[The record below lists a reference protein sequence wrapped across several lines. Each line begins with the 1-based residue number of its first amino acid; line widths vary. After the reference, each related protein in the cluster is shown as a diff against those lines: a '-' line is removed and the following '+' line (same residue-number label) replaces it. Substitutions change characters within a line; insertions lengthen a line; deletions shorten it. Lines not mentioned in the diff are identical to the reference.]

1 MADGTGAL
9 GDTLIPAINR
19 IQDIF
24 SQVGS
29 YPSLHAISPCLK
41 RFYAPSLHSNFIW
54 TTPKGIKSE
63 QFRR

>member
-29 YPSLHAISPCLK
+29 SPSMHASGPCLH
-41 RFYAPSLHSNFIW
+41 RFYTVYLHTNFI
-54 TTPKGIKSE
+54 
-63 QFRR
+63 